1 MRSRRGL
8 RTQLTLATVVA
19 ALSLPWGRT
28 ARADDETVE
37 VALGVVT
44 LGGLAAADVAFGVHA
59 AQLYVER
66 DEADQAWAIAE
77 VAAGVPQALFFQA
90 FNSFFLVQEHGDHGV
105 KLIMPVPTMITTA
118 VAIHGIWSL
127 ARPDEAPGLL
137 FVGSSMIAVNSTWT
151 VMRLT
156 NLLGGELRPWEIGW
170 VQMVSTGP
178 MVAWGAAEAA
188 RQESF
193 RSGWIGLTLWSG
205 ALFAQGAAGVLI
217 GEDGDD
223 LFGGATGQTARA
235 LGVEELSVVPT
246 VPGAAGASAGLTL
259 GGRF

>member
-1 MRSRRGL
+1 MRSTRGL
-8 RTQLTLATVVA
+8 PKQVTVTAAT
-19 ALSLPWGRT
+19 ALLLLCPGA
-28 ARADDETVE
+28 ARADDDTVE

-44 LGGLAAADVAFGVHA
+44 LGGLAAADVAFAVHA
-59 AQLYVER
+59 AKLYVER
-66 DEADQAWAIAE
+66 GEADQAWAIAE
-77 VAAGVPQALFFQA
+77 VAAGAPQALFFQA
-90 FNSFFLVQEHGDHGV
+90 FNSFFLVQERGDHGV
-105 KLIMPVPTMITTA
+105 KLIMPAPTMVTTA
-118 VAIHGIWSL
+118 VTVHGIWSL

-151 VMRLT
+151 VMRLN
-156 NLLGGELRPWEIGW
+156 NLFDGELRPWEIGW

-193 RSGWIGLTLWSG
+193 RSGWIGLTLWSS
-205 ALFAQGAAGVLI
+205 ALFMHGAAGVLL

-223 LFGGATGQTARA
+223 LFGGAARDTARA
-235 LGVEELSVVPT
+235 LGVEDVSVVPV
-246 VPGAAGASAGLTL
+246 VPGAAGPSAGLAL